1 MTLTEKKKVINLLK
15 KSKARF
21 ESSKNLVKDWGHFAE
36 DKDGRRIA
44 LIFVNSNNKNICRT
58 CILGSLLA
66 NTKLHAGFYICASNF
81 VGEANDLLFPKK
93 SLCQKHTL
101 KEVHKVFDKA
111 IELAENE

>member
-21 ESSKNLVKDWGHFAE
+21 ESSKNIVKHWSHLAE
-36 DKDGRRIA
+36 DKDGNYIT
-44 LIFVNSNNKNICRT
+44 LSLVNSNNKDICRT

-66 NTKLHAGFYICASNF
+66 STKLRTGSYICASNF
-81 VGEANDLLFPKK
+81 VGEAHDLLFPKRTFF
-93 SLCQKHTL
+93 QKHTL